1 MGQITIEV
9 PQKIERSYRITD
21 KDFVRK
27 LLKDLEN
34 SGDSVENSPAEDAAY
49 IKQARKARAEYLR
62 TGESSTIAELRE
74 EFAL

>member
-9 PQKIERSYRITD
+9 PQKIQRSYRITD
-21 KDFVRK
+21 KDFVQK

-34 SGDSVENSPAEDAAY
+34 SGDSVENLPAEDVAD
-49 IKQARKARAEYLR
+49 IKQSRKARAEYLR

>member
-1 MGQITIEV
+1 MGQIIIEV
-9 PQKIERSYRITD
+9 PQKIQRGYRITD
-21 KDFVRK
+21 KDFVQK

-34 SGDSVENSPAEDAAY
+34 SGDSVENLPAEDVAD
-49 IKQARKARAEYLR
+49 IKQSRKARAEYLR